1 MSKRLIGI
9 DIGTSTLRVA
19 ILYQDKGQV
28 SIVSLLQ
35 RDYADPAEMSAHL
48 KELLEGEFKIGD
60 QLVACLPARTA
71 YVRRLEFPF
80 QDDKKILAAIPFSM
94 AAQLPVAID
103 DCVTA
108 MQSVQPT
115 ENGAIVTVAAV
126 PREAL
131 QSLLSSFEEV
141 DLPLHLVDLAP
152 FCHVAG
158 LGEHVGNGLLICAS
172 SQDTT
177 LSLVRNGSQED
188 YRILPAIEGSGSTVQ
203 FQQLLRE
210 IRVLTHGADSGQ
222 LPVSLMGERGGVELA
237 EMLQATGLG
246 VEMLSLELGGQMAEG
261 PFLPAVALALRAI
274 STKKSRSFNFRR
286 GEYALK
292 GEWANLR
299 RKLVLLAALL
309 GAAVLIVCGSMILK
323 YTDKAGRAEQL
334 QAEMV
339 DIYRT
344 LFPGSTTIVDVPLQ
358 LKSAIRDL
366 QEQGNLLASGQ
377 ASSLAVLKELSR
389 LPALVTIEIQEL
401 AQNDGEVKL
410 TGRTTSFEAVNQ
422 IAKVLGE
429 SPMFSKVQVSD
440 AKMSLDGS
448 RIDFRLLLSLAKLGT
463 DQ

>member
-35 RDYADPAEMSAHL
+35 RDYADPAEMSTHL

-80 QDDKKILAAIPFSM
+80 QDEKKILAAIPFSM

-103 DCVTA
+103 ECVMA

-115 ENGAIVTVAAV
+115 EDGAIVTVAAV
-126 PREAL
+126 PREVL
-131 QSLLSSFEEV
+131 QSLLSSFEEI
-141 DLPLHLVDLAP
+141 DIPLHLVDLAP

-177 LSLVRNGSQED
+177 ISLVQNGSQED
-188 YRILPAIEGSGSTVQ
+188 YRILPAIEGPGSVVQ
-203 FQQLLRE
+203 SQQLLRE

-222 LPVSLMGERGGVELA
+222 LPVSLMGERGAELA
-237 EMLQATGLG
+237 ENLQAAGLG

-274 STKKSRSFNFRR
+274 SAKKSRSFNFRR

-309 GAAVLIVCGSMILK
+309 GAAVLIVCSSMILK

-344 LFPGSTTIVDVPLQ
+344 LFPGSATIVDVPLQ
-358 LKSAIRDL
+358 MKSAIRDL

-377 ASSLAVLKELSR
+377 ASSLDVLKELSR

-401 AQNDGEVKL
+401 AQNDEEVKL

-429 SPMFSKVQVSD
+429 SPMFSNVQVSD

>member
-9 DIGTSTLRVA
+9 DIGASTLRVA
-19 ILYQDKGQV
+19 ILNQDKGQV
-28 SIVSLLQ
+28 SIVSLLEK
-35 RDYADPAEMSAHL
+35 DYADEAEMSAHL
-48 KELLEGEFKIGD
+48 KELLDGEFKIGD
-60 QLVACLPARTA
+60 QLVTCLPARTA

-126 PREAL
+126 PREIL
-131 QSLLSSFEEV
+131 QSLLSSFEEA
-141 DLPLHLVDLAP
+141 DLPLHFVDLAP

-158 LGEHVGNGLLICAS
+158 LGEHVGSGLLVCAS

-177 LSLVRNGSQED
+177 VSLVQDGSLED
-188 YRILPAIEGSGSTVQ
+188 YRILQAIEGPGSTQ
-203 FQQLLRE
+203 LQQLLRE
-210 IRVLTHGADSGQ
+210 IRVLTHGVDSGQ
-222 LPVSLMGERGGVELA
+222 LPVSLMGERGRTELA
-237 EMLQATGLG
+237 EHLQSAGLG
-246 VEMLSLELGGQMAEG
+246 VEILSLELGGEMVEG
-261 PFLPAVALALRAI
+261 PFLPAVALALRARVA
-274 STKKSRSFNFRR
+274 KKSRSFNFRR

-334 QAEMV
+334 QTEMV

-344 LFPGSTTIVDVPLQ
+344 LFPGSSTIVDVPLQ

-366 QEQGNLLASGQ
+366 QEQGNLVASGQ
-377 ASSLAVLKELSR
+377 ASPLAILKELSR
-389 LPALVTIEIQEL
+389 LPAMVTVEIQEL
-401 AQNDGEVKL
+401 AQNDEEVKL

-422 IAKVLGE
+422 IAKVLGD

-448 RIDFRLLLSLAKLGT
+448 RIDFRLLLSLAKLGA